1 VIKKKIL
8 VTGGAGFIGSYL
20 VNKLIKNN
28 FHVMV
33 VDNLTCVGGIPFINK
48 KSYFVKGDF
57 RTKST
62 LKKIEI
68 FSPEIIFHL
77 AAQSAGE
84 PAYDDP
90 KKDLLNNGYGTYLLC
105 ELAKKIK
112 VKLFIYASSVAIYGS
127 KLKGS
132 LDEKELPNPDSI
144 YGISKYLGE
153 MYVQLLCKTTKT
165 KFLIFR
171 IFNTYGP
178 GENLNYQKKGMVSI
192 YASHIWKNKPIL
204 VKGSLDR
211 FRDFTYITDTV
222 NFIYQSIY
230 QKKLNQVYN
239 LSSGKKTSVKDL
251 IKTLLAKFNKKKK
264 YSIKILNNTS
274 GDSFGFHSSNKKILK
289 DFKVKFNF
297 KLKEGLDLY
306 VSWIKIV
313 PKLKNLKK
321 FHPFYE

>member
-28 FHVMV
+28 FDVMV
-33 VDNLTCVGGIPFINK
+33 VDNLTCMGGGIPFINK

-57 RTKST
+57 RSKST

-132 LDEKELPNPDSI
+132 LHEKEFPNPDSI

-153 MYVQLLCKTTKT
+153 MYVRLLGKTTRT

-178 GENLNYQKKGMVSI
+178 GENLNYEKKGMVSI
-192 YASHIWKNKPIL
+192 YASHIWKDKPIL
-204 VKGSLDR
+204 VKGSLNR

-230 QKKLNQVYN
+230 HKKLNQIYN
-239 LSSGKKTSVKDL
+239 LSSAKKTTVIDL
-251 IKTLLAKFNKKKK
+251 IKTLLAKFNKKK
-264 YSIKILNNTS
+264 YPIKILKNTP

-289 DFKVKFNF
+289 DFNIKFNF

-306 VSWIKIV
+306 VNWIKRV
-313 PKLKNLKK
+313 PKLNNLKK

>member
-28 FHVMV
+28 YNVMV
-33 VDNLTCVGGIPFINK
+33 VDNLTSVGGIPFINK
-48 KSYFVKGDF
+48 KSYFVNGDI
-57 RTKST
+57 REKST
-62 LKKIEI
+62 LKKIKI
-68 FSPEIIFHL
+68 FNPEIIFHL

-90 KKDLLNNGYGTYLLC
+90 KKDLLTNGYGTFLLC

-112 VKLFIYASSVAIYGS
+112 VKLFIYTSSVAIYGS

-132 LDEKELPNPDSI
+132 LNEKNFPNPDSI

-153 MYVQLLCKTTKT
+153 MYVQLLGKTTKT

-192 YASHIWKNKPIL
+192 YASQIWKNKPIL
-204 VKGSLDR
+204 VKGPLSR

-222 NFIYQSIY
+222 NFIYQSMY
-230 QKKLNQVYN
+230 QKKLNEIYN
-239 LSSGKKTSVKDL
+239 LSAGNKTTVKN
-251 IKTLLAKFNKKKK
+251 LLKILFKKFNKKKK
-264 YSIKILNNTS
+264 YPIKILNNTP

-289 DFKVKFNF
+289 DFKINFNF
-297 KLKEGLDLY
+297 KLDEGLDLY
-306 VSWIKIV
+306 INWIKKV